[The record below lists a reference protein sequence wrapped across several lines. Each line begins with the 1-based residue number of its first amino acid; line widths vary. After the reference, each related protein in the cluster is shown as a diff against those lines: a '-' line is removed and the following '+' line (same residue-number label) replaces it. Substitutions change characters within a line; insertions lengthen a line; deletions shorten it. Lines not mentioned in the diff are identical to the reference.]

1 MIFAVEPPD
10 VARRKRVMSDL
21 PPVRPTVCP
30 SYRRSSSFLG
40 ISSVVFSETYHSN
53 LATFSKKIPH
63 QARMTKVKMVKK
75 VPRGILMVLYH
86 FEKTACLG

>member
-1 MIFAVEPPD
+1 MVSAVEPPD

-30 SYRRSSSFLG
+30 SYRRSASFLG

-53 LATFSKKIPH
+53 LATFSKKNP
-63 QARMTKVKMVKK
+63 QVKMVKK